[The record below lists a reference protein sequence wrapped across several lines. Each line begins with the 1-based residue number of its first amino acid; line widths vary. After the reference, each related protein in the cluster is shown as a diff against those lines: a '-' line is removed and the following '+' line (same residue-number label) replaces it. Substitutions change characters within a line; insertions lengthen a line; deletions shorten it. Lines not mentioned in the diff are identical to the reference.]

1 MLETMIFQEA
11 TPVQTSRMAPRRMAI
26 TLVSPV
32 EPGMKP

>member
-1 MLETMIFQEA
+1 MIFQEA
-11 TPVQTSRMAPRRMAI
+11 TPVHTRMRAPMRMAM